1 MASITLCMS
10 SSVILRMMLFSYGF
24 LDNSPLKG
32 LIHSHDALKRGWVL
46 AKPVAMQFESRRTSL
61 TILLL
66 PFLLSFLS
74 PAVSSAYM
82 QADDDE
88 GLAPWDQWDQDDEGK
103 YITCEFDSEGNPQCE
118 YIFPWGGDEMM
129 QFKEYYTF
137 ETIRARMMEI
147 ARDNPEIIQFHEGL
161 NGGTNAR
168 GEETTADTY
177 KGWEYRHLSPWLKIT
192 GDVEGGE
199 YNEFNGDTGN
209 YEDRPDIMIV
219 GNHHAR
225 EWMSH
230 TTPMLFLETVAYYY
244 DGGPVDNDGDGQF
257 DEDPWGDADG
267 DGHVDD
273 DGDCLALEEKYQDS
287 NGDGKPCNPG
297 DFGVDEDFSEVELTN
312 LINNREIYL
321 IPLLNT
327 DGFIYDQTVFCP
339 APAWESCPS
348 GGWRKNLRNN
358 GPEPLPDQNEEV
370 DEDCDGVDLNRNYQ
384 FEWGWPLGATVPL
397 IPGTCTPA
405 EDERAG
411 ITNNDVYTGPYD
423 TTDND
428 GDGLVNEDNVD
439 GEDDDNDGKTDEDW
453 AGGNSE
459 PETKFIQD
467 MTEMNDD
474 DGDGASDYKATLT
487 YHSYSELVLYPWGHC
502 TGCQTVDHDQ
512 LVYHGDQMAEM
523 TDYTNMQSSDLY
535 PTTGDF
541 CDWHYGV
548 HDSYCYTMEIGTA
561 FHQHEDDIDHIAVR
575 NNGVAFYMAKIADNP
590 RERADLAM
598 ANVVRNQILESPSQ
612 LNIPASGTIPVAM
625 CLDNSFSIDL
635 EMRNSH
641 VMYRMVK
648 PSRQQSDYGPRE
660 WYTESWSMS
669 GFSVAKGETCE
680 LLNESG
686 QGYKVVAN
694 LPIEDDESGFLHY
707 KAMVS
712 TLGGTQKIEYPP
724 NSQYHEIKIDYRAP
738 YGTVFGS
745 MVLFVTIAVFVWGG
759 LGVCLRMMM
768 DDQDEM
774 DAVLVP
780 ESILIEAEE
789 IKEGSS

>member
-1 MASITLCMS
+1 
-10 SSVILRMMLFSYGF
+10 MMLFSYGF

-209 YEDRPDIMIV
+209 YEDRPDLMIV